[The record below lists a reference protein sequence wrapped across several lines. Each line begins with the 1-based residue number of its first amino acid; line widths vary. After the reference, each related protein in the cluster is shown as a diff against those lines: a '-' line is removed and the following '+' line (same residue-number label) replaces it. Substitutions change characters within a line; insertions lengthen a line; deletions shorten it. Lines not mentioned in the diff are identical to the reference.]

1 MELVP
6 VARKVEKRNWFRSPG
21 KCRKAEL
28 VPVVPEKWKS
38 GTSSGRQESVEKR
51 NWFRLCQESR
61 KAELVPVAREV

>member
-6 VARKVEKRNWFRSPG
+6 VARKVEKRNWFRSPE

-28 VPVVPEKWKS
+28 IPVVPEKWKS
-38 GTSSGRQESVEKR
+38 GTSSGRQESRK
-51 NWFRLCQESR
+51 ESR